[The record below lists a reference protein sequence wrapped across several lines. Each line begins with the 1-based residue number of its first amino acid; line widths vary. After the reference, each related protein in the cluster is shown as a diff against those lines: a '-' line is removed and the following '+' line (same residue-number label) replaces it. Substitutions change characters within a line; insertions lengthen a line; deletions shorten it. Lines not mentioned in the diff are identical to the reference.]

1 MKKKKSFLDGFTVFE
16 LMVIGL
22 TAALGLASK
31 PIVVPVTHLI
41 TGPLFI
47 PGGAVA
53 GGIYMMWIVLG
64 ASLVG
69 KRGAA
74 TLIALTQGLIVMLTG
89 SFGTHGVVSLITYG
103 LPGLMVDLVFLVL
116 RKKYIEP
123 TDFFLAGVVANLS
136 GTYLSNLVFFRLPM
150 LPLILSLSTGA
161 LSGGLGGLLAYNIY
175 KRVHKMIA

>member
-1 MKKKKSFLDGFTVFE
+1 
-16 LMVIGL
+16 MVIGL

-31 PIVVPVTHLI
+31 PIVVPITHLI

-89 SFGTHGVVSLITYG
+89 SFGTHGVISLITYG
-103 LPGLMVDLVFLVL
+103 LPGLMVDLVFILL
-116 RKKYIEP
+116 RKKYVEP
-123 TDFFLAGVVANLS
+123 TDFSWQV
-136 GTYLSNLVFFRLPM
+136 
-150 LPLILSLSTGA
+150 
-161 LSGGLGGLLAYNIY
+161 
-175 KRVHKMIA
+175 